1 MLEMRIL
8 ITEDENDLADSLA
21 QGLRQQGY
29 AADIAYDGEE
39 ALVLVE
45 VNTYDLVILDL
56 NLPKIDGMEVCRRI
70 RDSGAPTSI
79 LMLTARTSLSDRI
92 NGLDQGAD
100 DYLVKPFH
108 FSELLARVRALLR
121 REVKAGH
128 PILRIGDLVLDS
140 NALKGFFR
148 GTEIP
153 FTVKE
158 FAVLEYLMRNAG
170 RIVSQEELLEH
181 VWDEQV
187 NLFTH
192 TIKVHIKNIRKKLD
206 AVGGCG
212 LLSTVKGRGYSL

>member
-1 MLEMRIL
+1 MRIL
-8 ITEDENDLADSLA
+8 ITEDEKDLADSLA
-21 QGLRQQGY
+21 RGLRQQGY

-39 ALVLVE
+39 SWALTE
-45 VNTYDLVILDL
+45 VNHYDLVILDL

-70 RDSGAPTSI
+70 RVSGAPTSI
-79 LMLTARTSLSDRI
+79 LMLTARTSLNDRV

-108 FSELLARVRALLR
+108 FPELLARVRALLR
-121 REVKAGH
+121 REGKLGH
-128 PILRIGDLVLDS
+128 PILRIGDLVLDP
-140 NALKGFFR
+140 NALRGFFK
-148 GTEIP
+148 GADLAL
-153 FTVKE
+153 TVKE

-206 AVGGCG
+206 AVGGSG
-212 LLSTVKGRGYSL
+212 LLSTVKGRGYRL